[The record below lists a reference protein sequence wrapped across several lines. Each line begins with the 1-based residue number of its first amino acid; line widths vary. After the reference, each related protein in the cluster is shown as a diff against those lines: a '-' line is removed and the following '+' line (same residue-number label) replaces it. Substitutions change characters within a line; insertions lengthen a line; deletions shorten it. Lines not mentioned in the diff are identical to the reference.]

1 MGRSTVTPSGSPK
14 HGCAL
19 AARPWFQGYETSA
32 SQVFDG
38 LASETRYQGQNA
50 MRAGVAMR
58 HAARDEVRL
67 TVC

>member
-1 MGRSTVTPSGSPK
+1 MGRNTVTPSGSPK

-19 AARPWFQGYETSA
+19 AARPWLRGYEASA

-38 LASETRYQGQNA
+38 LASETRYQGQTA